1 MTTKLTLK
9 NLADMK
15 ANEGEDKGVRHSTI
29 ELRQQQMCL
38 TEILMRKNK

>member
-15 ANEGEDKGVRHSTI
+15 ANEGEEKGVGHSTV
-29 ELRQQQMCL
+29 ELR
-38 TEILMRKNK
+38 KNMPVQKF